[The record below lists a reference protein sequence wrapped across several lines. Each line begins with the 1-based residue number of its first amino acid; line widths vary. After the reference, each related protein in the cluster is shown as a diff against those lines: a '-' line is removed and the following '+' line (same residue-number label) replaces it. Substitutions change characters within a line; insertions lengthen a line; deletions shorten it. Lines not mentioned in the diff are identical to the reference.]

1 MRSLRICSAI
11 IMFAAFLPTTTHA
24 QGIGGSARLSDGVN
38 ASFNGGGSGAL
49 IGLAASNGID
59 NFALNQWDVSGR
71 EGETVT
77 EVALTFRI
85 GGSLNAAVHGS
96 ALDTLSIHELYST
109 NAGYDLGARTFAD
122 GAETAGAVT
131 YNFQS
136 QTSTTEGTPWR
147 DASGADV
154 ANFLGSYDPTPIDTV
169 PAFNRFE
176 APDSSLIEFNVPI
189 AVAQRWINDPASF
202 VGIVLVS
209 NDNGDGNSR
218 FNFTIRPGSLIITSD
233 PVSVLLGDVNS
244 DTVVDFLDIAP
255 FIALLTSGMF
265 QAEAD
270 ANMDM
275 VVDFLDIA
283 PFIALLTGAG
293 S

>member
-1 MRSLRICSAI
+1 MRSLRTCSAI
-11 IMFAAFLPTTTHA
+11 ITFAAFLPTITHA
-24 QGIGGSARLSDGVN
+24 QGIGGSARLSDGIN
-38 ASFNGGGSGAL
+38 SSFNGGGSGAL

-77 EVALTFRI
+77 AVTLTFRI

-96 ALDTLSIHELYST
+96 ALDTFSIHELYST
-109 NAGYDLGARTFAD
+109 NAGYDLGPRTFVD
-122 GAETAGAVT
+122 GVETAGAVT

-136 QTSTTEGTPWR
+136 QTSATEGTPWR
-147 DASGADV
+147 DADGADV
-154 ANFLGSYDPTPIDTV
+154 ENFLGSFDPTPIDTV
-169 PAFNRFE
+169 PAFNRGE

-189 AVAQRWINDPASF
+189 AVAQRWIDDPASF

-218 FNFTIRPGSLIITSD
+218 FNFTIRPGSLTITSD
-233 PVSVLLGDVNS
+233 PVSVLRGDVNLDNEVNFADIAQFISVLSSGGDQAEADVNS
-244 DTVVDFLDIAP
+244 DGVVDFADIGP
-255 FIALLTSGMF
+255 FIALLSG
-265 QAEAD
+265 
-270 ANMDM
+270 
-275 VVDFLDIA
+275 
-283 PFIALLTGAG
+283 

>member
-11 IMFAAFLPTTTHA
+11 ILFAAFLPTITHA
-24 QGIGGSARLSDGVN
+24 QGIGGSARLSDGQN

-59 NFALNQWDVSGR
+59 NFALNQWNLAGR

-77 EVALTFRI
+77 AVTLTFQL
-85 GGSLNAAVHGS
+85 GGSLPVAVHGS

-109 NAGYDLGARTFAD
+109 NAGYDLGARTFGD
-122 GAETAGAVT
+122 GVETAGAVT

-136 QTSTTEGTPWR
+136 QTSGTEGTPWR
-147 DASGADV
+147 DANGADV
-154 ANFLGSYDPTPIDTV
+154 ENLLGSFDPTPVDTV
-169 PAFNRFE
+169 PGFNRLE
-176 APDSSLIEFNVPI
+176 GPDSSLIEFNVPI
-189 AVAQRWINDPASF
+189 AVAQRWIDDPASF
-202 VGIVLVS
+202 VGLVLVS
-209 NDNGDGNSR
+209 NDNDDGNSR
-218 FNFTIRPGSLIITSD
+218 FNFTINPGLLTITAD
-233 PVSVLLGDVNS
+233 PVSVLPGDVNL
-244 DTVVDFLDIAP
+244 DDVVDFLDIAP
-255 FIALLTSGMF
+255 FIGLLTSGTF

-270 ANMDM
+270 TNPDM

-283 PFIALLTGAG
+283 PFIALLTSAG